1 MEELIELL
9 QDVRDDIDFETCTD
23 LIDGKVL
30 SSFDIIQIIS
40 VLDDEYDISIPATE
54 IVPENFNSA
63 ESLWKM
69 VKRLQED

>member
-9 QDVRDDIDFETCTD
+9 QDVRDDVDFENCTD

-40 VLDDEYDISIPATE
+40 VIDDEYDVAIPATE
-54 IVPENFNSA
+54 IIPANFNSA
-63 ESLWKM
+63 KALYEM
-69 VKRLQED
+69 IQRLK